1 MHSILSRSFVHRSM
15 GFGLIVSV
23 GALATLLLTGC
34 GRAPNANFVKDVIF
48 RTYTQDFHS
57 FGEISTVIDTGA
69 ITLPALRLPIVDPRM
84 PQVSYGSLGIVREA
98 GKTMIRINVDITE
111 VARLTP
117 AQQAPRLPNDTALP
131 VDGAQS
137 LIALPLGN
145 TRSAAY
151 LSFDRSKLLAGAAIA
166 IRELDSVGA
175 FIGQSNIFLPFNL
188 PRSVVGVAGIFVG
201 RQSGQSGIAFFVDAS
216 ALLPEVPAVDDQV
229 VPSNGALALL
239 QAPRS
244 YHISE
249 DGSRRIS
256 GLAQLNLARL
266 RNQYRFTERQAAPE
280 ADRQIKAKVAE
291 LHLNSRQVHLQ

>member
-1 MHSILSRSFVHRSM
+1 MNSILNRSLVRSVFVAGILASM
-15 GFGLIVSV
+15 S
-23 GALATLLLTGC
+23 LTGC

-48 RTYTQDFHS
+48 RTYTQGFHS

-69 ITLPALRLPIVDPRM
+69 IALPALRLPIVDPRM

-117 AQQAPRLPNDTALP
+117 AQQAPRLPNDTELP

-216 ALLPEVPAVDDQV
+216 ALLPAADEQV
-229 VPSNGALALL
+229 VPSNNALALL

-244 YHISE
+244 FHVSE

-256 GLAQLNLARL
+256 GLSQLNLARL

-280 ADRQIKAKVAE
+280 ADRTIKAKVAE
-291 LHLNSRQVHLQ
+291 LHLNARQVHLQ